1 LEKHLHIVAFD
12 VPYPPNYGG
21 VIPIFSLLQ
30 CLKEKGVLVHLH
42 CFEYGRGPQPELDKF
57 CSQVNYYSRRKG
69 LKGLSLQLP
78 YIVSSRINQDL
89 KENLLKD
96 KEPILFEGIHC
107 SYLALDPAFK
117 RRKIGVRLHNVEHN
131 YYKHLYKA
139 SSGFWERN
147 YYYLESLLLK
157 KYERKVA
164 RSAKLIAISN
174 EDKMIYQ
181 RRFAAKEIA
190 YVPPAIPYT
199 TVNSQPGLGGF
210 CLYHGNLSVA
220 ENEKAA
226 AWLASK
232 VFDDLSIPLTI
243 AGKNPGEQLKK
254 IISCNSN
261 VKLIENP
268 SDDVMQQLIASAQIN
283 VLPSFNSTGIK
294 LKLLNAL
301 FNGRHCVVNAAMACA
316 SELVTLCHIADDE
329 NEFKSIIRSLY
340 AEPFS
345 ESEISTRKNVLLKI
359 YDNATNTQSLLG
371 WIC

>member
-1 LEKHLHIVAFD
+1 
-12 VPYPPNYGG
+12 
-21 VIPIFSLLQ
+21 
-30 CLKEKGVLVHLH
+30 
-42 CFEYGRGPQPELDKF
+42 
-57 CSQVNYYSRRKG
+57 
-69 LKGLSLQLP
+69 
-78 YIVSSRINQDL
+78 
-89 KENLLKD
+89 
-96 KEPILFEGIHC
+96 
-107 SYLALDPAFK
+107 
-117 RRKIGVRLHNVEHN
+117 
-131 YYKHLYKA
+131 
-139 SSGFWERN
+139 
-147 YYYLESLLLK
+147 
-157 KYERKVA
+157 
-164 RSAKLIAISN
+164 
-174 EDKMIYQ
+174 MIYQ

-254 IISCNSN
+254 IIPGNSN